1 MVGDKADQAVKS
13 QSLAIR
19 FPCDVNAVE
28 IEEKVIVGRVAVFG
42 DLVFVA
48 ASLVEVE
55 EGGIAE
61 DTAPIGYAKTE
72 TGTIRA
78 DTFLGKAEADRLIFF
93 VEPDLFDAADGEH
106 AGGFGKF
113 LGENWE
119 FYIGTQQGE
128 IGAVATIGSDGVGG

>member
-1 MVGDKADQAVKS
+1 VVGDKADQAVKS

-28 IEEKVIVGRVAVFG
+28 IEEKVIVARVAVFG

-48 ASLVEVE
+48 APLVE
-55 EGGIAE
+55 EGRIAE

-93 VEPDLFDAADGEH
+93 VELDLFDAADGEH
-106 AGGFGKF
+106 VGGFGKF